1 MVFFEET
8 AMSKAAWEVGWQNPG
23 LDQAELGLQP
33 SSPLSVTLDKSLP
46 TLGLKTSIL
55 VKWGN
60 ISHLCLLSTE

>member
-33 SSPLSVTLDKSLP
+33 SSPFSVTLDKSLP
-46 TLGLKTSIL
+46 TLGLKTSVL

-60 ISHLCLLSTE
+60 ISHLRLLSTE